1 MPWSRKVPAEN
12 DNENQQQL
20 GRRDPET
27 LRMPRGLKYAWGV
40 GVTVLLALSL
50 AVDRNS
56 AWLPLI
62 NRAIDILQQQNAPIE
77 NR

>member
-1 MPWSRKVPAEN
+1 MPWSRKLPAEN
-12 DNENQQQL
+12 DNENQEQL
-20 GRRDPET
+20 QRRDPKT
-27 LRMPRGLKYAWGV
+27 LRMPRRLKYAWGV

-62 NRAIDILQQQNAPIE
+62 NRAIDILQQQNTPIE